1 MFRFHLGSSLDSMQR
16 EMEHL
21 LRGFDLAPV
30 VRPVQER
37 ISFNVREQEDR
48 YLVAAALPGIDS
60 EKLEINVVDRL
71 LVIKGEFAS
80 TELPENVRI
89 HRQERRSGHFEQSL
103 RLTAHLDTDR
113 IEAEYKD
120 GILTI
125 SLPKAQKA
133 LPKKIEVK
141 AG

>member
-21 LRGFDLAPV
+21 LRGFDLAPI
-30 VRPVQER
+30 VRPEQER
-37 ISFNVREQEDR
+37 INFSIREQEGR
-48 YLVAAALPGIDS
+48 YLVAAALPGIDP
-60 EKLEINVVDRL
+60 EKLDINVVDQL
-71 LVIKGEFAS
+71 LIIKGAFAS
-80 TELPENVRI
+80 TDLPENARI
-89 HRQERRSGHFEQSL
+89 HRQERRSGHFEQNL

-125 SLPKAQKA
+125 SLPKAQQA

-141 AG
+141 AA